1 MERDSMRTVIS
12 IFLLLAAPALTRAAE
27 WWAWS
32 SLELWRQDQNSAS
45 LFMGNRLD
53 ADDGAYVQII
63 SPRFKRAVLPWLDAG
78 LGLSLLSIENT
89 ITGDRFSQFRPELEL
104 NPRFTLNDHLQLEWR
119 NRLECRQNEGQSF
132 TLHRS
137 RHRLQLGLTLP
148 HPIGPLTRVFISNE
162 WLSNLDRMQQGE
174 NRLVPLGVTFKL
186 TDRSQLDLFYMVFST
201 RTDAQWQHESVIGT
215 YWRVKF

>member
-1 MERDSMRTVIS
+1 MRRVLPIL
-12 IFLLLAAPALTRAAE
+12 LLLAASAFARADE

-32 SLELWRQDQNSAS
+32 SLELWRQEHNSAS
-45 LFMGNRLD
+45 LFLGNRLD

-89 ITGDRFSQFRPELEL
+89 TTGDRFTQFRPELEL
-104 NPRFTLNDHLQLEWR
+104 NPRFLLTDHLQLEWR
-119 NRLECRQNEGQSF
+119 NRLEYRQNEGQSF

-148 HPIGPLTRVFISNE
+148 DPIGPLTRVFISNE
-162 WLSNLDRMQQGE
+162 WLSNLDRMQLGE
-174 NRLVPLGVTFKL
+174 NRLVPLGLTFKL
-186 TDRSQLDLFYMVFST
+186 SDRSQLDVFYMVLSA
-201 RTDAQWQHESVIGT
+201 RAQAQWQHESVIGT